1 MLTGTWRVSMFAYL
15 ILHYKNADITEQ
27 CIESLLANDMDDSCI
42 IVVDNASDNGSYEK
56 LVDIYD
62 NNELIRFIHND
73 RNLGYAAGNNIGFRY
88 AKDVL
93 NADWIVL
100 LNNDVTIEQ
109 HDFRKVL
116 ISEYMNKPFYIAG
129 PDIVTPEGDNQN
141 PFRMECM
148 NEKVIHKNLIHD
160 YIVLALMKIRL
171 QQLLKKLLH
180 YDGSIFKPN
189 DVGTIYDFK
198 GVVHGS
204 CIIFSPDYVKEF
216 DGLYNDTF
224 LYCEEEILCY
234 ILNKLGY
241 QYAYLKSVR
250 VTHRHSVTMKRQIR
264 DEDKRKMIEIS
275 NRIVSYKKFLKIAKD
290 KTDLGKYL
298 KRE

>member
-1 MLTGTWRVSMFAYL
+1 MFAYL

-27 CIESLLANDMDDSCI
+27 CIESLLRHKDDSHI
-42 IVVDNASDNGSYEK
+42 IVVDNASDNGSYEE
-56 LVDIYD
+56 LTACYGS
-62 NNELIRFIHND
+62 NEKIHFLHND
-73 RNLGYAAGNNIGFRY
+73 RNLGYAAGNNVGFRY
-88 AKDVL
+88 GKDVL
-93 NADWIVL
+93 KAEWIVL

-109 HDFRKVL
+109 VNFREVVL
-116 ISEYMNKPFYIAG
+116 DEYKKHPFYVAG

-148 NEKVIHKNLIHD
+148 NEKVIRKNLLHD
-160 YIVLALMKIRL
+160 YVVLGLMKVRI

-180 YDGSIFKPN
+180 YDGSTFKPN
-189 DVGTIYDFK
+189 DTDTIHDFH

-224 LYCEEEILCY
+224 LYCEEEIMCY
-234 ILNKLGY
+234 ILNKLGCTY
-241 QYAYLKSVR
+241 SYLKSVT
-250 VTHRHSVTMKRQIR
+250 VTHRHSASMKREVK

-275 NRIVSYKKFLKIAKD
+275 RRIVSYKKFLKIAKCRD
-290 KTDLGKYL
+290 DVGKYL